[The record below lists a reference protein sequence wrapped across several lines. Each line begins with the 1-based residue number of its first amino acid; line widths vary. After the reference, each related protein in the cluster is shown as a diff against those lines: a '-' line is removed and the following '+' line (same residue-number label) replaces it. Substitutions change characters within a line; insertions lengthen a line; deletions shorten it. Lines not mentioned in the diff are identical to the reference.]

1 MKQYEGA
8 QFNQENI
15 NSLVEAAQNARN
27 GYSRSKAM
35 DCLWDVVGDSIL
47 GNMVGKSYRMNSDFD
62 MKGDSPRER
71 LNKLASEGYIVFCEA
86 VKNVDLNLG
95 VPFLAYTSQKLVWK
109 LATDKRDN
117 AKRDDRI
124 KISSKLPAIASD
136 DFTEKDAFDALLES
150 TSNEEDVEGDCFR
163 EDAVD
168 KIKGLAASDP
178 KAAAYFETCQKLCD
192 LGLSVTDAEVARYMG
207 CTRASVGNYRKRLV
221 RLIVENGLDFNS
233 LVVVAA

>member
-1 MKQYEGA
+1 
-8 QFNQENI
+8 
-15 NSLVEAAQNARN
+15 
-27 GYSRSKAM
+27 
-35 DCLWDVVGDSIL
+35 
-47 GNMVGKSYRMNSDFD
+47 

-86 VKNVDLNLG
+86 VKNVDLNLD

-221 RLIVENGLDFNS
+221 RLIAENGLDFNS

>member
-8 QFNQENI
+8 QSNQEYI

-27 GYSRSKAM
+27 GHSRSKAL
-35 DCLWDVVGDSIL
+35 DRLWDVVGDSIL

-95 VPFLAYTSQKLVWK
+95 VPFLAYTNQKIVWK
-109 LATDKRDN
+109 LASDKRDN

-124 KISSKLPAIASD
+124 KISCKLPAIASD
-136 DFTEKDAFDALLES
+136 DFTEKDAFDLLES
-150 TSNEEDVEGDCFR
+150 TSNEEDIEGDCFR

-168 KIKGLAASDP
+168 KIKGLAASDA

-221 RLIVENGLDFNS
+221 CLARENGLDFNS